1 MAISAC
7 LLQIIFVNHRL
18 RVRGRPDVMDP
29 MTTGTVGRKGI
40 SPLVGKAVKTIVIRF
55 HSEVGQLI
63 FFRYPLCGMALRA
76 SRQRNSLLIHG
87 GIGIH
92 LCFYPVDAVAGGTR
106 RGIRPAPGSQRPV
119 DAFGKLLGDIRM
131 ARTAGLRNIRPKD
144 GRFRID
150 EGPQIMASVAARTV
164 HLSCLSMDTLL
175 EFISRNSGT
184 QRMRLDK
191 FNIRMATVA
200 GLIDVGNVDH

>member
-1 MAISAC
+1 
-7 LLQIIFVNHRL
+7 
-18 RVRGRPDVMDP
+18 MDP
-29 MTTGTVGRKGI
+29 MTTGTIGRKGI

-76 SRQRNSLLIHG
+76 SRQSNSLFIHG

-92 LCFYPVDAVAGGTR
+92 LCFYPVDAVAGGAR
-106 RGIRPAPGSQRPV
+106 RGIRPAPGSQHPV

-131 ARTAGLRNIRPKD
+131 ARTAGLRDIRSED

-150 EGPQIMASVAARTV
+150 EGPQIMAPMATCTG

-175 EFISRNSGT
+175 EFLSRNGGT
-184 QRMRLDK
+184 QRMLLDK
-191 FNIRMATVA
+191 FNIRMAAVA
-200 GLIDVGNVDH
+200 GLFYVGNVDH